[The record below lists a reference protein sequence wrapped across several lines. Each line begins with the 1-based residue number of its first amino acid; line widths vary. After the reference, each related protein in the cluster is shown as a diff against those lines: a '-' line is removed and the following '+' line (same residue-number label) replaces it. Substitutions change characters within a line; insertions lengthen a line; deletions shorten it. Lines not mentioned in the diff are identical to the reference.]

1 VTPGSPADKAGLRS
15 SNREVTIE
23 GQPVRVGGDVI
34 LAMEGQTITTFDD
47 LVTYLT
53 RSTEVGQTVSLT
65 VLRDGK
71 EETLKVTLAAR
82 PASETQPG
90 QTESNALTGPWLGI
104 SGVTLT
110 PEIAQAMNLSSDQQ
124 GVLVEQVESG
134 SPAQQAGLVGS
145 YRSLDINGRRIRIGG
160 DVIVALDDQAV
171 DSIQNLQ
178 ADLQQDS
185 AGQVVTLTILRNGLQ
200 RDVQVTL
207 GERPTATP

>member
-160 DVIVALDDQAV
+160 DVIVALDGQAV

>member
-1 VTPGSPADKAGLRS
+1 MTPGSPADKAGLRS

-160 DVIVALDDQAV
+160 DVIVALDGQAV